1 MKYKIS
7 DARFGFLLSFP
18 ALILVFMLIVYPLSN
33 LLRIAFLRYDN
44 YKPVIFWGLNNFRFI
59 FADYTFWKSLGNT
72 FVFSA
77 SVSCLTFFTGLI
89 IAHTLDRLTRGS
101 TFFRSLFILPWALP
115 LVISGLI
122 FGWIF
127 DPTYG
132 PLNYATRTLGLGSY
146 NILINPVTAK
156 IAVILCDSWA
166 RIPFMTIVILAGLQ
180 SIPEDLYSAAKIDGA
195 DSLNIFRHI
204 SLPLNKRAM
213 LFGIF
218 IVLLFSSRAVDVI
231 YALTGGGPAR
241 ATYMMGNYLWENLF
255 INMDFGITAA
265 ISVVMLVYC
274 MALVAIFGYFIF
286 RRE

>member
-1 MKYKIS
+1 MKFKIS

-33 LLRIAFLRYDN
+33 LLRVAFLRYDN
-44 YKPVIFWGLNNFRFI
+44 YNPVIFWGLNNFRFI
-59 FADYTFWKSLGNT
+59 FSDDTFWKSLGNT

-89 IAHTLDRLTRGS
+89 IAHTLNRLTRGS

-218 IVLLFSSRAVDVI
+218 IVLLFSSRSVDVI

-265 ISVVMLVYC
+265 ISVVMLAYC
-274 MALVAIFGYFIF
+274 MSLVTIFGYFIF

>member
-1 MKYKIS
+1 MKFKIS

-33 LLRIAFLRYDN
+33 LLRVAFLRYDN
-44 YKPVIFWGLNNFRFI
+44 YNPVIFWGLNNFRFI
-59 FADYTFWKSLGNT
+59 FSDDTFWRSLGNT

-89 IAHTLDRLTRGS
+89 IAHTLNRITRGS

-115 LVISGLI
+115 LVISGLV

-218 IVLLFSSRAVDVI
+218 IVLLFSSRSVDVI

-241 ATYMMGNYLWENLF
+241 ATYMMGNYMWENLF

-265 ISVVMLVYC
+265 ISVVMLAYC
-274 MALVAIFGYFIF
+274 MSLVAIFGYFIF

>member
-1 MKYKIS
+1 MRFKIS
-7 DARFGFLLSFP
+7 DAKFGFLLSFP
-18 ALILVFMLIVYPLSN
+18 ALILVFLLIIYPLSI
-33 LLRIAFLRYDN
+33 LLFTAFLRYNN
-44 YKPVIFWGLNNFRFI
+44 YSPVVFTGLNNFRFI
-59 FADYTFWKSLGNT
+59 FAESIFWKSLGNT

-77 SVSCLTFFTGLI
+77 SVTCLTFFISLI
-89 IAHTLDRLTRGS
+89 IAHSLNRLSRGS
-101 TFFRSLFILPWALP
+101 TFFRTLFILPWALP
-115 LVISGLI
+115 LIISGLI

-146 NILINPVTAK
+146 NILVESRTAK
-156 IAVILCDSWA
+156 IAVVLCESWA

-195 DSLNIFRHI
+195 DSLSLFQYI

-213 LFGIF
+213 MFGIF
-218 IVLLFSSRAVDVI
+218 IVLLFTSRTVDVI

-255 INMDFGITAA
+255 LNMDFGVTAA
-265 ISVVMLVYC
+265 ISVVMLIYC